1 MDLFVNGF
9 PFFVS
14 IPACFADEELPLDAD
29 GAEILS
35 ETFNV
40 LSLKELKL
48 QAFSAPAG
56 GAGSEE
62 PEDEN
67 VAAMTKA
74 VLQVVQK
81 KVVSQV
87 GALPIRTLRLSA
99 ATYIP
104 AVQRLKASLRCSCPQ
119 VQKKAFIEN
128 TVPLIIS
135 LKNLLEQKQSPVLKD
150 LMGYLKVCVLY
161 SCNFLS
167 SLFQRRISN

>member
-1 MDLFVNGF
+1 M
-9 PFFVS
+9 
-14 IPACFADEELPLDAD
+14 
-29 GAEILS
+29 
-35 ETFNV
+35 

-62 PEDEN
+62 PEEEN
-67 VAAMTKA
+67 VATMTKA

-87 GALPIRTLRLSA
+87 GAVPIRTLQRSA

-135 LKNLLEQKQSPVLKD
+135 LKNLLELKRSPVLKD
-150 LMGYLKVCVLY
+150 LMAYLKVRVFFCHSSKEEFQAKLHKKDLSAVLSISCVPRSPSGDDAGLP
-161 SCNFLS
+161 
-167 SLFQRRISN
+167 